1 MIAYAITDPS
11 ILSFDTLDA
20 DLRRIK
26 AKGATMILYR
36 DKGVDDYAE
45 KAARFVPAAR
55 AAGFDRILLHD
66 QPKLALKLGVEGVHF
81 SSGRMGLLSSEIRE
95 SRLLSIVSTHDLSE
109 ALNAQE
115 LGAEM
120 VTLSPLFT
128 SPGKGTPL
136 GEDRFR
142 EIIQCLEIPV
152 IALGGIL
159 HPREIEKALA
169 LGAAGFASIRY
180 FA

>member
-1 MIAYAITDPS
+1 MITYAITDPS
-11 ILSFDTLDA
+11 ILSFDTLTS

-55 AAGFDRILLHD
+55 AAGFERILLHD
-66 QPKLALKLGVEGVHF
+66 QPKLALKLGAEGVHL
-81 SSGRMGLLSSEIRE
+81 SSGRIELLSEIRE
-95 SRLLSIVSTHDLSE
+95 SRLSSVVSTHDLSE
-109 ALNAQE
+109 ALSAQE
-115 LGAEM
+115 MGAGM
-120 VTLSPLFT
+120 VTLSPLFA

-142 EIIQCLEIPV
+142 EIVQCLEIPV

-159 HPREIEKALA
+159 HSQEIEKALA